1 MNTENQISLILKNRG
16 FKTIQ
21 PTDDLLAELSCT
33 ARRFFKIYD
42 GKVEM
47 TLQEAINFAN
57 WLGVPVEDLTTA
69 PTPQTHT
76 LAEKFGLNH

>member
-1 MNTENQISLILKNRG
+1 MNTENQISFILRGRG

-47 TLQEAINFAN
+47 TLQEAISFAN
-57 WLGVPVEDLTTA
+57 WLGVSVEELTA
-69 PTPQTHT
+69 SPTQQTHN
-76 LAEKFGLNH
+76 LADKFGLKH